1 MTKYAVKIS
10 EQGQITLPKALRNK
24 ISAQNGNRVILTID
38 DGSNTINVSKKY
50 PIENYFGKF
59 GSNIAGGEDP
69 TSFVK
74 SLREE
79 DSAKHNGMPQ

>member
-24 ISAQNGNRVILTID
+24 IGAQNGNRVILTID
-38 DGSNTINVSKKY
+38 DGSNAINVSKKY
-50 PIENYFGKF
+50 PIEKYFGKF
-59 GSNIAGGEDP
+59 GGTIAGGEDP

-74 SLREE
+74 NLREE
-79 DSAKHNGMPQ
+79 DSTKHSGKAQ